1 MVWVIIAFVAGVAGG
16 YILKAFITNRQKVV
30 GTLRVDHSE
39 PSEEPYLFL
48 ELKKDGIESIQKKKE
63 VLFKV
68 DLDSYLPRK

>member
-1 MVWVIIAFVAGVAGG
+1 MVWAIIAFVAGVAGG
-16 YILKAFITNRQKVV
+16 YILKAFITSRQKVV

-48 ELKKDGIESIQKKKE
+48 ELKKDGIEAIQKKKE

>member
-1 MVWVIIAFVAGVAGG
+1 MVWVVVAFIVGILCG
-16 YILKAFITNRQKVV
+16 YITKTVVVKQQKVV

-48 ELKKDGIESIQKKKE
+48 ELKKDGIEEIQKKKE

-68 DLDSYLPRK
+68 DLNSYLSRK